1 MTCLLDTHF
10 VVWIV
15 SKSTRLR
22 NYHWLNDYQPWGVSP
37 VSLLEI
43 QLLAEVGRRHLDNPR
58 FVQGFMTDS
67 RFEVDD
73 IPLTNLIQRSL
84 DLTWTRDPFDR
95 LISAH
100 SLLRRAPL
108 CSVDNGMLRNHKLL
122 VAELR

>member
-15 SKSTRLR
+15 SNASRLKSYR
-22 NYHWLNDYQPWGVSP
+22 WLNDYQPWGVSP

-43 QLLAEVGRRHLDNPR
+43 QLLAEIGRRRLENPR
-58 FVQGFMTDS
+58 FTQELMGDS

-73 IPLTNLIQRSL
+73 VPLTNLIQKSL

-100 SLLRRAPL
+100 SLLRRVPL
-108 CSVDNGMLRNHKLL
+108 CSVDEMMLANHKL
-122 VAELR
+122 VVPELR